1 MKKKELFMDDLQHL
15 FKSDLKHTYYIE
27 KLHAKALVRIV
38 KELTDPEMIQSV
50 ENILDQCIQ
59 NRQSIE
65 KIFDNLEIK
74 PRGKKSKGIEGMI
87 TESREIINKSEKLT
101 YVIVDAALLSAIQ
114 RILLY
119 KIGAYK
125 TLRSYA
131 KLISNKFAADLLDS
145 CYNDATK
152 SENKISRLIVKRVKP
167 KTVHLF

>member
-1 MKKKELFMDDLQHL
+1 MKKKLFKNDLQRL
-15 FKSDLKHTYYIE
+15 FISDLKHLYYVE
-27 KLHAKALVRIV
+27 KESTKALVRIQKPMKKQDV
-38 KELTDPEMIQSV
+38 IDV
-50 ENILDQCIQ
+50 
-59 NRQSIE
+59 SIFALE
-65 KIFDNLEIK
+65 HVVMNKVRIEEIFNDLEIK
-74 PRGKKSKGIEGMI
+74 PKGKKSRGIDGI
-87 TESREIINKSEKLT
+87 ISESKEIIKKSEKLT

-125 TLRSYA
+125 ILRSYA
-131 KLISNKFAADLLDS
+131 KLMSNKFAADLLDS

>member
-1 MKKKELFMDDLQHL
+1 MKKKKLFLDDLQHL
-15 FKSDLKHTYYIE
+15 FKSDLQHLYYVE
-27 KLHAKALVRIV
+27 KLHTKAMIRIV
-38 KELTDPEMIQSV
+38 KELTDSEILQTA
-50 ENILDQCIQ
+50 ENILDQSIQ
-59 NRQSIE
+59 NRERIE
-65 KIFDNLEIK
+65 KTFDNLEIK

-125 TLRSYA
+125 ILKSYA
-131 KLISNKFAADLLDS
+131 KLITNEFAADLFDS

-152 SENKISRLIVKRVKP
+152 SEKKISRLIVKRVKP
-167 KTVHLF
+167 KTVQLF